1 MSILIFTLIQKKKLH
16 ELKRTESNISFFTMY
31 LWIKDVYYM
40 NISQVLVYENQK
52 NNEIN
57 ILSVNRGLVDKWIW
71 IILVIN
77 VLQLT
82 LLNVLL

>member
-1 MSILIFTLIQKKKLH
+1 MH
-16 ELKRTESNISFFTMY
+16 ELKRTESNIGFFTMY